1 MKRVSW
7 IAAATAAALGAVCHG
22 ALPAATADD
31 SVSVL
36 VRTVPLV
43 RGRLPRT
50 IVVYGRARPAPD
62 ARLAL
67 MAPGAARVA
76 AVYVHTGQSVA
87 KGAALVELEPTPTTA
102 AAYRAAVSAAQVARD
117 ALVRTRQLFAARLAT
132 EPQVAAAEKSEGD
145 ARATLAALRA
155 QGAAGPSTLRA
166 PAAAVV
172 TTLSAMP
179 QAIVTEGT
187 PLVEL
192 ARAGSSILVVDAV
205 PAQALEVTAGD
216 PVSVAPVGAGGT
228 IAARVT
234 LRGAAADPA
243 SGLVP
248 IDVTLPP
255 GGMLPGEAAEATITV
270 AQVAGFVVPHAAVL
284 VNESGATYVVQVEGG
299 VAKLVPVHVEVAGG
313 DRDVVAGALDP
324 RAPIVLEGAYQL
336 QDGVKVRYANP
347 AGKGG
352 R

>member
-1 MKRVSW
+1 MKRVSR
-7 IAAATAAALGAVCHG
+7 IAAASAAALGAVCHG

-36 VRTVPLV
+36 VHTVRLV
-43 RGRLPRT
+43 RGSLPRT

-67 MAPGAARVA
+67 MAPVAARIA

-87 KGAALVELEPTPTTA
+87 KGAALLELAPTPTTA
-102 AAYRAAVSAAQVARD
+102 AAYQAAVSAARVARD
-117 ALVRTRQLFAARLAT
+117 ALVRTRQLFAERLAT
-132 EPQVAAAEKSEGD
+132 ETQVAAAEKSDGD
-145 ARATLAALRA
+145 ARAMLAALRA
-155 QGAAGPSTLRA
+155 QGAGGRSTLRA
-166 PAAAVV
+166 PADAVV
-172 TTLSAMP
+172 TRLSAIP

-192 ARAGSSILVVDAV
+192 ARAGSSVLVVGAV
-205 PAQALEVTAGD
+205 PAQALEVTVGD
-216 PVSVAPVGAGGT
+216 PVTVAPVGASGT

-243 SGLVP
+243 TGLVP
-248 IDVTLPP
+248 IDVALPP
-255 GGMLPGEAAEATITV
+255 GRMLPGEAAEATITV
-270 AQVAGFVVPHAAVL
+270 ANVAGFVVPHAAVL

-299 VAKLVPVHVEVAGG
+299 SAKLVPVHVEVAGG
-313 DRDVVAGALDP
+313 ERDVVAGALDP
-324 RAPIVLEGAYQL
+324 NAPIVLEGAYQL
-336 QDGVKVRYANP
+336 QDGVKVRYAHP
-347 AGKGG
+347 AGQGG